1 MLNPYDQGQLLL
13 SFAEER
19 RQDYLSRRA
28 SHPGRRRHI
37 DRLLNATGERL
48 IRIGSALR
56 RYGGL
61 ELPAHPAT
69 PYMEMN

>member
-1 MLNPYDQGQLLL
+1 MLNPYDQGRLLL

-19 RQDYLSRRA
+19 RQDYLSRQA
-28 SHPGRRRHI
+28 SRPGRRRYF
-37 DRLLNATGERL
+37 DRMLNATGDRL
-48 IRIGSALR
+48 IRIGSAMR
-56 RYGGL
+56 RHGGL